1 MPFWK
6 RLPCRYDSRRL
17 CACSD
22 YNPETNHYTCS
33 PVRCPI
39 LDKYREKEYNNIIN
53 KNESESV
60 NEDFRESD

>member
-17 CACSD
+17 CTSSD
-22 YNPETNHYTCS
+22 YNPQTGHYTCN

-39 LDKYREKEYNNIIN
+39 LDKHQKREYNNSIS
-53 KNESESV
+53 KNESENT
-60 NEDFRESD
+60 NEDFGESN